1 MKTETLK
8 ITLAQRILSIS
19 DNALLE
25 KLNTYLNKESIIGYN
40 ADGTPINEKDYLE
53 DMKAINE
60 KIDRGEFKGET
71 SNEVKKFII
80 DENSLEG

>member
-8 ITLAQRILSIS
+8 INLAQRILSIS

-25 KLNTYLNKESIIGYN
+25 KINTYLNKENIIGYN

-53 DMKAINE
+53 DMKAINK

-71 SNEVKKFII
+71 SDEVKKFII